1 MPLGKLASSGK
12 RNAIAQSRC
21 GTALLLIDL
30 LSDFRFP
37 DGAKVLKAALPVAR
51 RIVRLRHRAKA
62 AGMPVIYV
70 NDNLGEWRADREKLL
85 RKCLAAGSA
94 VSALIRLVEPEPD
107 DYFIFK
113 HKHSGFFGTPLES
126 LLKSSRIHRLI
137 LTGATSH
144 QCVLFTATD
153 AYVREFE
160 LVIPRDCIAS
170 PSPVETQ
177 HALFIFR
184 TALRAATPLSPS
196 IRFS

>member
-1 MPLGKLASSGK
+1 M
-12 RNAIAQSRC
+12 
-21 GTALLLIDL
+21 LLIDL

-37 DGAKVLKAALPVAR
+37 DGARVLKAALPAVQ
-51 RIVRLRHRAKA
+51 RIGRLRQRAKA
-62 AGMPVIYV
+62 AGIPVIYV
-70 NDNLGEWRADREKLL
+70 NDNLGEWRSDRENLL
-85 RKCLAAGSA
+85 RRCLTAGST
-94 VSALIRLVEPEPD
+94 VSALIRQIEPEPD

-126 LLKSSRIHRLI
+126 LLKSSGVHRLI

-170 PSPVETQ
+170 PSPAETR